1 MKIRVFNEDDRMKV
15 AAILVKN
22 GYQVS
27 QGKEPRSP
35 KSKSYDYYLEAVDV
49 RPNAGEAKKDAD

>member
-1 MKIRVFNEDDRMKV
+1 MKLRIFNEDDRMAV

-27 QGKEPRSP
+27 QGKELRTA
-35 KSKSYDYYLEAVDV
+35 KSYDYYLEVVDV
-49 RPNAGEAKKDAD
+49 RPAASKKNEN